1 MRSKSWLLKITMMSV
16 ILGMLLAVSLKTQ
29 QQVRL
34 EGGLPATTKET
45 IEALREGKRQVKVLQ
60 EQVEEQQKKLT
71 EYENQLVEGSSGGG
85 MLGREIQDLRF
96 QAGLTSVEGKGIIVT
111 LKDSPQKVAADVPSI
126 DLLIHDSDI
135 RNFINELVAA
145 GAEAISVNDQ
155 RIVFRSAIRCVGPV
169 IQVNDT
175 EIVAPY
181 EIKAIGDPR
190 TLEGGL
196 RLPQGLVDSFPDTRM
211 IEIKQEEHV
220 LIKSYISGKPFKWAK
235 PVEE

>member
-16 ILGMLLAVSLKTQ
+16 ILGMLLAVALKTQ
-29 QQVRL
+29 QQVRRA
-34 EGGLPATTKET
+34 GGLPSTPQEA
-45 IEALREGKRQVKVLQ
+45 IEALRQGKVQNKLLQ
-60 EQVEEQQKKLT
+60 AQVEEQQKKLT
-71 EYENQLVEGSSGGG
+71 DYEKQLAGRSSGGG
-85 MLGREIQDLRF
+85 MLGRELQDLRF
-96 QAGLTSVEGKGIIVT
+96 QAGLTPVEGKGIIVI
-111 LKDSPQKVAADVPSI
+111 LRDSPQKGAADTFQI
-126 DLLIHDSDI
+126 GMIHDSDI

-155 RIVFRSAIRCVGPV
+155 RIISRSAIRCVGPV
-169 IQVNDT
+169 VLVNDT
-175 EIVAPY
+175 ELAAPY

-211 IEIKQEEHV
+211 IEIKQEEHI
-220 LIKSYISGKPFKWAK
+220 LIKPYISGKPFKWAK